1 MSMLYGFLIFMGI
14 CNIVVLFL
22 GHKPS
27 DLYQEFWEEQNWVG
41 RILANLFYAPAWLIS
56 FAIYFISENALRWV
70 FVISHYVGFIA
81 LGMVIAAVL
90 EFGFDLYTI
99 GGIALS
105 VFLIIGS
112 AFEIKMNDKNANSY

>member
-27 DLYQEFWEEQNWVG
+27 DLYQEFWEEQSWLG

-56 FAIYFISENALRWV
+56 FAIYFISENAIRWV
-70 FVISHYVGFIA
+70 FIVSHYVGFIA
-81 LGMVIAAVL
+81 LGMVIGAIL

-99 GGIALS
+99 GGIILS

-112 AFEIKMNDKNANSY
+112 IFGIKRNGKNVNGD

>member
-1 MSMLYGFLIFMGI
+1 MLMLYGFLIFMGI

-27 DLYQEFWEEQNWVG
+27 DLYQKFWEHQGWLG

-56 FAIYFISENALRWV
+56 FAIYCIGENTLRWV
-70 FVISHYVGFIA
+70 FVISHYIGFIA

-99 GGIALS
+99 GGMVLS

-112 AFEIKMNDKNANSY
+112 AFEIKRG

>member
-1 MSMLYGFLIFMGI
+1 MLMLYGFLIFMGI

-27 DLYQEFWEEQNWVG
+27 DLYQEFWEHQSWVG

-99 GGIALS
+99 SGIILS

-112 AFEIKMNDKNANSY
+112 AFEIKRNGKNADND